1 MPPESLMAQAFKPLL
16 RLPLEL
22 RQHVY
27 RMYFSS
33 LNLTYPHFSQPPL
46 LSSSR
51 QLREESLP
59 LYWQNARF
67 SFQGT
72 KHLVDFLCSIDQS
85 SLSNLRHISVCGF
98 PLPLYPDDVD
108 LSGYITFSLNY
119 VLLLFPGLQLA
130 TFEVKDPYH
139 GDGVGEDGWGHNA
152 TYVTVESLIQSQG
165 FKELIY
171 TVAHDRFLTPV
182 SFTSYGVGSQPKTET
197 TGRDPQPSTWDAM
210 IKARDG
216 AESGAA
222 VTMYRLL
229 HDSKRR
235 VPLKT
240 AFETVQT
247 EDEEKAEGQIEIRVK
262 RGRGVDYVQKGAEP
276 DEWGQRLLEM
286 FKDSTWKEILGEGRY
301 VDAEDDPTAHL

>member
-1 MPPESLMAQAFKPLL
+1 MAQGSRFLL

-27 RMYFSS
+27 RTYFSS
-33 LNLTYPHFSQPPL
+33 LNLTYPHFSSHPL
-46 LSSSR
+46 SASSR

-67 SFQGT
+67 NFQGT
-72 KHLVDFLCSIDQS
+72 KHLVDFLFSIDHGT
-85 SLSNLRHISVCGF
+85 LSNLRHISVRGF
-98 PLPLYPDDVD
+98 PFPLYPNTEDGSAY
-108 LSGYITFSLNY
+108 LTYSFNY

-139 GDGVGEDGWGHNA
+139 GDGVMEDGWGHDA
-152 TYVTVESLIQSQG
+152 TYAEVENLIQSQG
-165 FKELIY
+165 FTELIY
-171 TVAHDRFLTPV
+171 TVEHDRFLRPV
-182 SFTSYGVGSQPKTET
+182 SFTTHSAAPGSQPETGT

-210 IKARDG
+210 IKAKDD
-216 AESGAA
+216 ADSGAA

-229 HDSKRR
+229 DDSKRR

-240 AFETVQT
+240 ASDSVQPATEETS
-247 EDEEKAEGQIEIRVK
+247 DGQIEIRIK
-262 RGRGVDYVQKGAEP
+262 RGQGVDYVQKGEVN
-276 DEWGQRLLEM
+276 DEWGQNLLDM
-286 FKDSTWKEILGEGRY
+286 FKDLTWKEILEKDLY